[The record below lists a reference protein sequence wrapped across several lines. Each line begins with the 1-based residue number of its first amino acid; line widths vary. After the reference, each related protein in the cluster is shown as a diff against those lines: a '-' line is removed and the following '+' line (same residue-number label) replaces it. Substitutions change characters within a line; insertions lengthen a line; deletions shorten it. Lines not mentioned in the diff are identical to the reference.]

1 MDLKQEILKKSSIV
15 ESFVEVPGQ
24 KSIKNSKMYWTKRM
38 NKLFKVNT
46 TFNIQNNRERREKKS
61 PYLDFFNEE
70 IEKIK
75 RSG

>member
-1 MDLKQEILKKSSIV
+1 
-15 ESFVEVPGQ
+15 
-24 KSIKNSKMYWTKRM
+24 M